1 MIELLARM
9 FIRDRQN
16 VTDPRVRRAYGLLCG
31 LTGVVLNILLFAG
44 KYAAGRL
51 SGSIAITADAFN
63 NLSDAG
69 SSIVT
74 LLGFRLA
81 AVKPD
86 TEHPFGHG
94 RIEYLSG
101 VLVSIVI
108 VVVGFELGRDSVSK
122 ILAPQPIESGLL
134 PILIL
139 AASIC
144 VKAYMFA
151 YNRRVG
157 RRINSPGMAAT
168 AMDSISDCAATG
180 VVLLC
185 TLVSRIWN
193 VTLDGWGGAA
203 VSLFIMY
210 SGFKAARE
218 TLSPLLGN
226 PPSPEFVKAIQD
238 IVMSH
243 PEVVNMHD
251 LVVHDYGPGRVMI
264 SLHAE
269 VPGDGDIYALHD
281 TIDTIEY
288 ELSHKLGCAAVIHM
302 DPVCTDDSK
311 VDGMRAKLVASAKE
325 LDPRITIHD
334 FRIVDGPTHTNVIFD
349 AVVPMDLQWDDDE
362 IKKKLE
368 AVVHS
373 LWSNSHPKIHIDKP
387 YI

>member
-1 MIELLARM
+1 VIELLARM

-311 VDGMRAKLVASAKE
+311 VDGMRAKLVASAKD